1 MNARRSVEWGEFFSF
16 IASDGKRVNL
26 LTSAWDY
33 DDVREDYEPNSRIE
47 IISGWANVDWDDL
60 TREVD
65 VFYSRNEAALDL
77 YGEDSPME
85 VR

>member
-1 MNARRSVEWGEFFSF
+1 MSRRSVEWGEFFSF
-16 IASDGKRVNL
+16 IAVDGKRVNL
-26 LTSAWDY
+26 LTCAWDY
-33 DDVREDYEPNSRIE
+33 DDAREEYEPNSRIE

-65 VFYSRNEAALDL
+65 VFYSRDEAALDL